1 MKEKEILSKAKKNR
15 AALLLICIAIAC
27 VCIGSV
33 FFIRFSHNEEPL
45 RLSEAAAGGQEREGL
60 AVKLDGD
67 TLPVFM
73 APETEKD
80 RQFYYVKDVNNH
92 IYIVSITNE
101 TFKRIVETLNA
112 ETGELD
118 APYELSGILCA
129 IDQPTADLALSNSY
143 KISVYTNMAP
153 GGYSQHFDNYYI
165 KENSVSGRSVTVY
178 TILVLTGVFFLIIA
192 FGYLLPAM
200 IRLNKGEY
208 GILDEENMRRA
219 LEKYL
224 PAGESLTAGIH
235 GIGIQTEIRQ
245 VFGKCILLDDMLIP
259 NQSAGA
265 LEVRKCK
272 YSSHDVY
279 IGISQ
284 HYLLLSECGTYKHLY
299 EFNDVYDQEGA
310 AVESIGEPVPIQD
323 IGCCFPLAEIEKCD
337 IKRTGMGAL
346 SCSITMKN
354 GCFLKLMLPGTGGHG
369 MPHHEDYRKAL
380 VAQLSVC
387 NT

>member
-1 MKEKEILSKAKKNR
+1 MKEKELLSKAKKNR
-15 AALLLICIAIAC
+15 AALLLICVAIAC

-33 FFIRFSHNEEPL
+33 FFIRFSHSEEPL
-45 RLSEAAAGGQEREGL
+45 RLSAADGQEREGL

-73 APETEKD
+73 AQESEKD

-92 IYIVSITNE
+92 IYIASITNE

-118 APYELSGILCA
+118 SPYELRGILCA
-129 IDQPTADLALSNSY
+129 IDEPTADLALSNSY
-143 KISVYTNMAP
+143 KISGYTDMAP
-153 GGYSQHFDNYYI
+153 DSFPQYFGGFYI
-165 KENSVSGRSVTVY
+165 KENPVSDRSVTVY

-192 FGYLLPAM
+192 FGYLLPA
-200 IRLNKGEY
+200 IIKLNKGEY

-224 PAGESLTAGIH
+224 PVGETLTAGIH
-235 GIGIQTEIRQ
+235 GVGIQTEIRQ
-245 VFGKCILLDDMLIP
+245 VFGKCILLEDMLIP

-265 LEVRKCK
+265 LEVKKCK

-299 EFNDVYDQEGA
+299 EFNDVSDQESA

-323 IGCCFPLAEIEKCD
+323 IGCCFPLTEIEKCD
-337 IKRTGMGAL
+337 IKGTRMGAY

-354 GCFLKLMLPGTGGHG
+354 GCFLKLMLPKTGGPG
-369 MPHHEDYRKAL
+369 MPHHDDYRKAL
-380 VAQLSVC
+380 VAQLSVR